1 MVDCVEDCI
10 ENFEKMWGK
19 LPIHSKMTSNMKIHT
34 LTLTHTH
41 TYTSIHF
48 RKDKGQ
54 GRQQIQSSILQYGAS
69 QVVLVVKTQAQ
80 SLGWEDPLERARQ
93 PTPVFLPRESH
104 RQRSLTDCS
113 P

>member
-1 MVDCVEDCI
+1 MCA
-10 ENFEKMWGK
+10 
-19 LPIHSKMTSNMKIHT
+19 KMTSNMKIHT

-41 TYTSIHF
+41 TYISIHF

-69 QVVLVVKTQAQ
+69 QVVLVVKNLSAMQEMKKTQSQ

-93 PTPVFLPRESH
+93 PTPVFLSGESH
-104 RQRSLTDCS
+104 RQRSLTGCS